1 MQISQKGLV
10 ARFSIFCGDSWGNF
24 TKNGTNL
31 SNGEFFS
38 VLTLIGN
45 CVKFSLSHWPQW
57 SPPDRQP
64 LQQQLLTLQRTHGI
78 RSWMRLQIFSSTV
91 IVSTKYPDCVFPY
104 YVFVVI
110 FFFVVCPTRVSFKH
124 PLSVCLIFSDICPDC
139 SYTYFVFVLGFVC
152 PTCLRPC
159 FPQASSRPPL
169 WQSPVGDQGSPSPEE
184 QGFWSLLLCF

>member
-78 RSWMRLQIFSSTV
+78 RSWMRLRRYSDNRVNKVSWLRFSLLCICCHLFLCCLSDPCLLQA
-91 IVSTKYPDCVFPY
+91 S
-104 YVFVVI
+104 FV
-110 FFFVVCPTRVSFKH
+110 C
-124 PLSVCLIFSDICPDC
+124 LSLIFSDICPDC

-169 WQSPVGDQGSPSPEE
+169 WQSPVEDQGSPSPVE

>member
-78 RSWMRLQIFSSTV
+78 RSWMRLRRYSDNRVNKVSWLRFSLLCICCHLFLCCLSDPCFLQA
-91 IVSTKYPDCVFPY
+91 S
-104 YVFVVI
+104 FV
-110 FFFVVCPTRVSFKH
+110 C
-124 PLSVCLIFSDICPDC
+124 LSLIFSDICPDC

-169 WQSPVGDQGSPSPEE
+169 WQSPVEDQGSPSPVE